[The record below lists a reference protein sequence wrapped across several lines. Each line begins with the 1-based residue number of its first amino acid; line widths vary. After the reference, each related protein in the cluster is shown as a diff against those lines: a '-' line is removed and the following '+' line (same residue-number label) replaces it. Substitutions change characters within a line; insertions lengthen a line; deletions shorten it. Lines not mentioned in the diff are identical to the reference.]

1 MEIWAPLRWKYL
13 FSKEKKSRDLLRV
26 GEEDW
31 AIFLLSPLF
40 QRKKG

>member
-1 MEIWAPLRWKYL
+1 MKI
-13 FSKEKKSRDLLRV
+13 FVFQEKKQSRDLLRV